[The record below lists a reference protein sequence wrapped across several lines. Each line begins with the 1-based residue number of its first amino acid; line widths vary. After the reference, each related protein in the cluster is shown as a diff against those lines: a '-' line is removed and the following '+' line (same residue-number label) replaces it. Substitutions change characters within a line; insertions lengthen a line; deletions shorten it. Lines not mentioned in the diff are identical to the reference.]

1 MVIFNRYSSQFSLI
15 NEYSVY
21 SVYRIFTRFTRLHPI
36 RCTMKR
42 SYLSINKKGVLS
54 VVRVVLFIFFCSPN
68 ANAQHHIGR
77 SEGFARQ
84 NMPAIIAFYTQAVSH
99 GRICPYFCLPNN
111 INRTVKRLPD
121 LIYGPQRTGNI
132 PDPAFNYKSSKRAH
146 VYPVLYE
153 DEKGNH
159 ENIPGEGR
167 YQPTQLTGFLANMN
181 TNLKIAAGGLLL
193 IIIILLLQ
201 LYRIRLND
209 NRSMQ
214 ARQRELDQKNTLI
227 ETLNSN
233 QEKLLKEKEWLLK
246 EVQHRVKN
254 SLQVV
259 TSLLYSQSLYL
270 EDGAAIQAIKDSLR
284 RMQAMSLIHQKLY
297 QDNNTSTI
305 LMPEYIDDLVAY
317 LHESFDAD
325 NHIVFERAIEPIEL
339 DVSQVLPLGLI
350 FTEGIVNAI
359 KYAFLKGQQGVVRLY
374 LGYDGPGHLLL
385 KISDN
390 GIGLPAGLDAMEH
403 NSLGLDL
410 IQGLSKQLKGNFR
423 IENNNG
429 VKITVRF
436 AV

>member
-1 MVIFNRYSSQFSLI
+1 
-15 NEYSVY
+15 
-21 SVYRIFTRFTRLHPI
+21 
-36 RCTMKR
+36 MKPK
-42 SYLSINKKGVLS
+42 YLSIIQKRLLP
-54 VVRVVLFIFFCSPN
+54 VVWVILFVSYFIPK
-68 ANAQHHIGR
+68 ANAQHNIGG

-84 NMPAIIAFYTQAVSH
+84 NMPALTAFRTQAVSYGVIWPH
-99 GRICPYFCLPNN
+99 ICQPNN
-111 INRTVKRLPD
+111 IRPTVKRIPD
-121 LIYGPQRTGNI
+121 FIYGPQRTEKI
-132 PDPAFNYKSSKRAH
+132 PDPAFNYKSSKSTH
-146 VYPVLYE
+146 VLSVRYV
-153 DEKGNH
+153 DEKGDH
-159 ENIPGEGR
+159 KNIPGEGR
-167 YQPTQLTGFLANMN
+167 HQPTQMTGRVADMN
-181 TNLKIAAGGLLL
+181 KNLKIAVGGLLL
-193 IIIILLLQ
+193 LIIVLLLQ

-209 NRSMQ
+209 NRSML
-214 ARQRELDQKNTLI
+214 ASQRELDQKNTFI

-305 LMPEYIDDLVAY
+305 SMPEYIDDLVAY
-317 LHESFDAD
+317 LYESFDAD
-325 NHIVFERAIEPIEL
+325 SHIVFERAIEPIEL

-385 KISDN
+385 EISDN